1 MSLLFIMVNDWWLM
15 VILTN
20 GLLMVGLF
28 EHIPKKT
35 KRGKLYGKPMVS
47 RFPTQKNVDSPRLIF
62 QQPMETLDLNIQ
74 FLDAASGRS
83 N

>member
-1 MSLLFIMVNDWWLM
+1 M

-28 EHIPKKT
+28 EHIPKK

-47 RFPTQKNVDSPRLIF
+47 RFPTKKTWIRLVADFSATDGNSGFKHPIF
-62 QQPMETLDLNIQ
+62 GCALW
-74 FLDAASGRS
+74 
-83 N
+83 